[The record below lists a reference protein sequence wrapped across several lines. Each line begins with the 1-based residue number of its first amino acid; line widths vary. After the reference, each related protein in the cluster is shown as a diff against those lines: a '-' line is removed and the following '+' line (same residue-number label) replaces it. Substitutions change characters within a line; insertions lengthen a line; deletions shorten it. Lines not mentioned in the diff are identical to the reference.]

1 MEDVEATWKEVEAI
15 RKKPSRLR
23 FNVKSEEAIWKN
35 EKVMSKSRNQCG
47 EGEMN
52 VKVRK
57 QCGKGES
64 KEEFRKQCGKGES
77 KEESGKQ
84 CGYEKAI

>member
-1 MEDVEATWKEVEAI
+1 
-15 RKKPSRLR
+15 
-23 FNVKSEEAIWKN
+23 
-35 EKVMSKSRNQCG
+35 
-47 EGEMN
+47 MN
-52 VKVRK
+52 IKVRK
-57 QCGKGES
+57 QCGKGEC